1 MHVRNVSRWVSRF
14 VFVGAT
20 VVTGISCGGS
30 GSSETGD
37 ASISDGA
44 VIQLNLEGG
53 STSKCV
59 SKTCAHQGYTC
70 GPNSDG
76 CGTVIQCGSC
86 TGNAF
91 CGGGGYS
98 KCGDS
103 TLAPDGGTLTPCVPT
118 TCAAFPAGT
127 CGIQGDGCGG
137 QTTTCTGAGAPSGS
151 LCASPEF
158 CGGGGPGLCGG
169 STMGN
174 SSGVDSG
181 GIDGGAS
188 SGGDGS
194 SGGSTCNPKTCSSF
208 PSGTCGQQSDGCS
221 GLTAICAGA
230 GGPSGSLCASPEF
243 CGGGGP
249 GLCGGGMNPD
259 GSVTSTCVPTTCQA
273 EKFNCGQAADGCG
286 GILSCGSTT
295 CPAPQAC
302 GAQKPN
308 VCGSNV
314 PCGTLC
320 QQQVACDGGMTTTLT
335 GTVVAATLS
344 KYLPTGVTYGD
355 PVPNVLVYIPQSPV
369 AAFVPRAKE
378 TAAQQCSTCGADVSG
393 NPLVQTT
400 TAYNGTFTLSNVP
413 VGSSIPLVIQL
424 GRWRRQFV
432 VNITNSC
439 AANQVN
445 ASGMPVGILM
455 MPATQAQ
462 GDIPLTAISTGNVD
476 AMECVLLKM
485 GIDSTEFTIN
495 TTTTPKNGRVHM
507 YLGNGAVSSLG
518 GTPAETVLMGTSTST
533 GTYNNYDQAILP
545 CWGVDPTTNNSV
557 NKKTAA
563 ELANLVTYGNAGG
576 HFFATHYSYAW
587 LYDNNPFNTTA
598 QWDVNADTSIS
609 SMTGVVNQ
617 SVPPT
622 TPATTP
628 GVFVQWLNYIGALS
642 NSSGTATPPNPADVT
657 IANARHDVDN
667 VLLQSVEWIDGND
680 PNPGENNAAM
690 LLHYTFDTPVGATS
704 GQCGHSIFSDFHVAN
719 SATGTGTCKQNS
731 DCSSDT
737 CTRGAC
743 AAAQFPSQSDIAA
756 YCGAIPMTSQEKIL
770 EYMIWDL
777 ASCVPGLPVSTCT
790 PLTCASYPTGTC
802 GQQGDGC
809 GGLTANCGGCASGQS
824 CGSGGTAGVC
834 GTPDAGPC
842 TPETCAS
849 YPSGTCGQQ
858 TDGCG
863 GLTADCNNCPS
874 GVTCGGGGVAGVC
887 GSPDA
892 GTGNSSCT
900 PLTCAAYPNTCGVQ
914 SDGCGGLTQD
924 CNPCTA
930 PQTCGGAGVSGQ
942 CGTPPSTTCTP
953 QPCPASI
960 QCGPASDGCGGVIA
974 SCGTCTA
981 PQTCGGGGTSGVCG
995 GNSGCT
1001 PLTCAQQNISCGPA
1015 GDGCGN
1021 VIASCGTCTAPQTC
1035 GGGGTPGACGGGSPC
1050 VPETCAQLNI
1060 SCGPAGDGCGNLI
1073 PSCGTCAPPGTC
1085 GGSGVPGQC
1094 TAPVH

>member
-1 MHVRNVSRWVSRF
+1 V
-14 VFVGAT
+14 
-20 VVTGISCGGS
+20 
-30 GSSETGD
+30 
-37 ASISDGA
+37 
-44 VIQLNLEGG
+44 
-53 STSKCV
+53 
-59 SKTCAHQGYTC
+59 
-70 GPNSDG
+70 
-76 CGTVIQCGSC
+76 
-86 TGNAF
+86 
-91 CGGGGYS
+91 
-98 KCGDS
+98 
-103 TLAPDGGTLTPCVPT
+103 
-118 TCAAFPAGT
+118 
-127 CGIQGDGCGG
+127 
-137 QTTTCTGAGAPSGS
+137 
-151 LCASPEF
+151 
-158 CGGGGPGLCGG
+158 
-169 STMGN
+169 
-174 SSGVDSG
+174 
-181 GIDGGAS
+181 
-188 SGGDGS
+188 
-194 SGGSTCNPKTCSSF
+194 
-208 PSGTCGQQSDGCS
+208 
-221 GLTAICAGA
+221 
-230 GGPSGSLCASPEF
+230 
-243 CGGGGP
+243 
-249 GLCGGGMNPD
+249 GLCGGGTNPD

-690 LLHYTFDTPVGATS
+690 LLHYTFDTPVGVTT

-743 AAAQFPSQSDIAA
+743 AAAQFPSQSDIAT

-790 PLTCASYPTGTC
+790 PMTCRSYPTGTC

-809 GGLTANCGGCASGQS
+809 GGLTANCGTCATEQTCGGCGVPGQ
-824 CGSGGTAGVC
+824 CCA
-834 GTPDAGPC
+834 PDAG
-842 TPETCAS
+842 TSTCAPGTCSS
-849 YPSGTCGQQ
+849 YPQGTCGQQ
-858 TDGCG
+858 SDGCG
-863 GLTADCNNCPS
+863 GLTMNCNNCPA
-874 GVTCGGGGVAGVC
+874 GQTCGGSGVGGVC

-892 GTGNSSCT
+892 GSSSGGSSSGGSTCT
-900 PLTCAAYPNTCGVQ
+900 PLTCSAYPNTCGVQ
-914 SDGCGGLTQD
+914 SDGCGGLTPN
-924 CNPCTA
+924 CNPCSM
-930 PQTCGGAGVSGQ
+930 G
-942 CGTPPSTTCTP
+942 
-953 QPCPASI
+953 
-960 QCGPASDGCGGVIA
+960 
-974 SCGTCTA
+974 
-981 PQTCGGGGTSGVCG
+981 QTCGGGGV
-995 GNSGCT
+995 
-1001 PLTCAQQNISCGPA
+1001 A
-1015 GDGCGN
+1015 GH
-1021 VIASCGTCTAPQTC
+1021 C
-1035 GGGGTPGACGGGSPC
+1035 GGGGACTPM
-1050 VPETCAQLNI
+1050 TCAELNI
-1060 SCGPAGDGCGNLI
+1060 DCGPAGDGCGNLI
-1073 PSCGTCAPPGTC
+1073 LSCGTCMPPATC
-1085 GGSGVPGQC
+1085 GGAASGQC
-1094 TAPVH
+1094 GSPIAQ